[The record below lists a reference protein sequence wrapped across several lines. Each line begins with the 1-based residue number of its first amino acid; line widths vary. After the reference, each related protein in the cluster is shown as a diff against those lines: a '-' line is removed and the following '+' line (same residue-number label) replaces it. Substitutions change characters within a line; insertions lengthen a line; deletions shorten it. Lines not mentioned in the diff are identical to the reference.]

1 MDRKIFDAN
10 AILNRKILDQEIEDI
25 QSDATFSLTD
35 PRDSYEALER
45 LQAGIGAVQQK
56 IEKGL
61 AETNDHQIAANRLAV
76 LQLTGDVMDFINNE
90 LDPAQ
95 KQIQGTST
103 DDPPSDAKTNVI
115 QTQFPANQANLGF
128 GARSREP
135 VPITPHVPQKIA
147 ASVEADSSKLI
158 TEVLPAVVGTA
169 ARAGAAALAG
179 SLIKRR
185 PDEAEPE
192 EDISSGMNHSAVE
205 PDDEEGELILQAYY
219 EMVRSLEDRI
229 EDKWED
235 SREID
240 VQTSESTPAIKLE
253 VKGYV
258 KSPMIKAAK
267 RQEKATKYEGYMAH
281 STANPQKWG

>member
-10 AILNRKILDQEIEDI
+10 AILNKKILDQEIEDI

-35 PRDSYEALER
+35 PKDSFEALQR
-45 LQAGIGAVQQK
+45 LQAGIGGVQQK
-56 IEKGL
+56 IKDGL
-61 AETNDHQIAANRLAV
+61 AQTHDHEIAANRLAL
-76 LQLTGDVMDFINNE
+76 LQLTGDVMDYVNNE
-90 LDPAQ
+90 LTPNQ
-95 KQIQGTST
+95 KQIQPTTTGDNTASTGTNIIS
-103 DDPPSDAKTNVI
+103 PEF
-115 QTQFPANQANLGF
+115 Q
-128 GARSREP
+128 
-135 VPITPHVPQKIA
+135 PHVKNTGYGATGGEPNQSIA
-147 ASVEADSSKLI
+147 ASVETDSSKLI
-158 TEVLPAVVGTA
+158 TEVLPALSPLKALGTVA
-169 ARAGAAALAG
+169 DVAG

-205 PDDEEGELILQAYY
+205 PDDEDGELILQAYH
-219 EMVRSLEDRI
+219 EMVKSLQDRI
-229 EDKWED
+229 EDTWED

-258 KSPMIKAAK
+258 KSPMLNAAK
-267 RQEKATKYEGYMAH
+267 RQEKATKYEGYMTH